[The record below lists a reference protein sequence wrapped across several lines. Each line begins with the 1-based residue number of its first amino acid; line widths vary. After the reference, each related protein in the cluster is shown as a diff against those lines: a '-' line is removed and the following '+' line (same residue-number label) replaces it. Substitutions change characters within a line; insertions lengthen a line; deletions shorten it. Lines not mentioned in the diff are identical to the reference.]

1 MIFLWQIISEYEIQ
15 RELQKLQ
22 NIKRINTNCICHIWV
37 MILYIVLIHQRQS
50 TTEVAAQKTFLL
62 AVRRMEVVLD
72 KEIFQKI
79 ELMKSLLQKLSK

>member
-1 MIFLWQIISEYEIQ
+1 
-15 RELQKLQ
+15 
-22 NIKRINTNCICHIWV
+22 